1 MILRSP
7 QTLLDPLL
15 LLSFRKTGAQLP
27 HSHEPR
33 DAQDTVGT
41 RCMDITHVLYVVV
54 SKWTLLTDTLCAAR
68 SSAELV
74 WVNRGNELDD
84 GRERRS
90 CWRVRITES
99 RLGINLEML
108 GPYMSQ
114 MLKEN
119 SKVRFGLV
127 GEWCRY
133 ISVTKETSMSF
144 QRLLER
150 WEPLPG
156 WCVPVSVRQV
166 TKDGW
171 FVLFP

>member
-1 MILRSP
+1 
-7 QTLLDPLL
+7 
-15 LLSFRKTGAQLP
+15 
-27 HSHEPR
+27 
-33 DAQDTVGT
+33 
-41 RCMDITHVLYVVV
+41 MDIIHVLYVVV
-54 SKWTLLTDTLCAAR
+54 SKWTLPTEALYAAR

-74 WVNRGNELDD
+74 RVDQGNEPYN

-108 GPYMSQ
+108 GPCMSQ

-127 GEWCRY
+127 GEWYRY

-156 WCVPVSVRQV
+156 RCVPVSDRQV
-166 TKDGW
+166 TKDEW